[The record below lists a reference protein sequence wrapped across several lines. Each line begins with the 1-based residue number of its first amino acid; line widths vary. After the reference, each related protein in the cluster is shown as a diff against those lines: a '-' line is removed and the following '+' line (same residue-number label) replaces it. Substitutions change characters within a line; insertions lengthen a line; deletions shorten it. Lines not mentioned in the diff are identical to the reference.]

1 MLICVES
8 YIIKGGGNP
17 LSADTNE
24 NLLGFYIRN
33 IAHSLRYR
41 IEEELSHYSI
51 SSAQGRLL
59 GIVAHSLDSACEINR
74 KYLEKAMR
82 IKGPSVTN
90 LLNGLEK
97 KKFIERNISKED
109 GRALDIAVTEKGM
122 ELVNKINRI
131 FAEYE
136 GLLTSHMTEEE
147 ILVFRHLLEKAYQN
161 ISL

>member
-1 MLICVES
+1 MLIYVEV
-8 YIIKGGGNP
+8 YINEEGGIP
-17 LSADTNE
+17 LSVQTNE

-33 IAHSLRYR
+33 IAHALRYR
-41 IEEELSHYSI
+41 IEDELAHYSI

-74 KYLEKAMR
+74 KFLEKTMH

-122 ELVNKINRI
+122 ELVNKINGV

-136 GLLTSHMTEEE
+136 GQLTWQMTEEE
-147 ILVFRHLLEKAYQN
+147 IQTFRRLLEKAYQN

>member
-1 MLICVES
+1 MIAYVEV
-8 YIIKGGGNP
+8 YTIEEGGNP
-17 LSADTNE
+17 LSADTHE
-24 NLLGFYIRN
+24 HLLGFYIRT
-33 IAHSLRYR
+33 IAHTLRYR

-74 KYLEKAMR
+74 KFLEKTMR

-109 GRALDIAVTEKGM
+109 GRALDIAVTDKGM
-122 ELVNKINRI
+122 ELVNRINLV

-136 GLLTSHMTEEE
+136 GQLTSQMTEDE
-147 ILVFRHLLEKAYQN
+147 ILVFRRLLEKAYQN

>member
-1 MLICVES
+1 M
-8 YIIKGGGNP
+8 KP
-17 LSADTNE
+17 LSSHTHE
-24 NLLGFYIRN
+24 NPLGFYIRN
-33 IAHSLRYR
+33 IAHTLRYR

-59 GIVAHSLDSACEINR
+59 GIMAHSSDFPCGINR
-74 KYLEKAMR
+74 KFLEKTMH

-97 KKFIERNISKED
+97 KSFIERNISKED

-136 GLLTSHMTEEE
+136 GQLTSQMTEED
-147 ILVFRHLLEKAYQN
+147 ISVFRRLLEKAYEN